1 MSDDA
6 EKTPPEENI
15 PQDAPAAD
23 ASEQP
28 EVPPASFPIL
38 VTTISTQA
46 MIAMGQIHDPSMGE
60 KPVVR
65 LDMAKHFVDMLDVL
79 AEKTKGN
86 LTTEE
91 DELMQSA
98 LSQMRMLFVN
108 VQGQSQQASE

>member
-1 MSDDA
+1 
-6 EKTPPEENI
+6 
-15 PQDAPAAD
+15 
-23 ASEQP
+23 
-28 EVPPASFPIL
+28 
-38 VTTISTQA
+38 
-46 MIAMGQIHDPSMGE
+46 
-60 KPVVR
+60 
-65 LDMAKHFVDMLDVL
+65 VL